1 PHRAEFVYKYVNQVP
16 ASHPMTIFAQR
27 AADRIKQESN
37 GRLDIQLFPN
47 NQLGGDTDMLSQLRS
62 GAVEFF
68 TISPVVLSNLVSVA
82 SISGIGFAFPDY
94 ETAWRAM
101 DGELGAYVRAE
112 IGKFGLT
119 AMEKIWDS
127 GYRQGTPSKRP
138 INTPHEW
145 KGLE

>member
-62 GAVEFF
+62 GALEFF

-82 SISGIGFAFPDY
+82 SISGVGFAFPTS
-94 ETAWRAM
+94 EAAWTAM
-101 DGELGAYVRAE
+101 DGELGAHVRAQ
-112 IGKFGLT
+112 IAKFGLT
-119 AMEKIWDS
+119 PLPKISD
-127 GYRQGTPSKRP
+127 RA
-138 INTPHEW
+138 
-145 KGLE
+145 